1 MGGSTT
7 TLFKPTKNDVMI
19 GHEFLTDQHSLKKGD
34 NACSLVGIIPRL
46 VFDLLI
52 AKGSL
57 KNHYLGRATPLPLF
71 YRHRLSLLFIR
82 ARVAD

>member
-1 MGGSTT
+1 M
-7 TLFKPTKNDVMI
+7 L
-19 GHEFLTDQHSLKKGD
+19 
-34 NACSLVGIIPRL
+34 CSLVGMIPRL

-57 KNHYLGRATPLPLF
+57 KHYYLGQATPLPLF
-71 YRHRLSLLFIR
+71 CRHRLLLLFIR